1 MDNRI
6 ESPPFIRKRNK
17 DWTIHSYC
25 SRCFATVADA
35 NSAAEVRDAE
45 SEHKCDPRLLEMVE
59 KYRKITHLVSA
70 A

>member
-1 MDNRI
+1 MINSQPI
-6 ESPPFIRKRNK
+6 EFVRKVNA

-35 NSAAEVRDAE
+35 ASPAQIKTAED
-45 SEHKCDPRLLEMVE
+45 EHHCDPRLLEMVD
-59 KYRKITHLVSA
+59 KYRKISHLVSA